1 MQKEKAVLSD
11 FNQVVYIDYKKV
23 IDNRCLVIFDDYKL
37 DHPKIDYEKMCQHMI
52 DIFTTAIQESQ
63 SRKYEDFVILC
74 YLNPKRKNSI
84 NLKSVVQMITIMKS
98 LFKDTLNKCV
108 FVNSNKFFKI
118 AFNLILPLLDNK
130 LKRKIKFSTL
140 EEIKLQITNLKE

>member
-11 FNQVVYIDYKKV
+11 FNQVVYIDYKNV

-37 DHPKIDYEKMCQHMI
+37 DHPNIDYEKMCQHMI

-63 SRKYEDFVILC
+63 SRKREDFVILC